1 MKKLS
6 FIFILIIIVGCK
18 TDNKI
23 NTENG
28 NTNQINEAEKLSVD
42 TYTYETLEPL
52 LNKSDDKTYVINFW
66 AIWCKPCV
74 EELPAFEKL
83 HKLYAGKNVV
93 VILVSLDFPNQI
105 ESRLIP
111 FMTENKLKST
121 VIAMVDT
128 DQNSWI
134 PKVDESW
141 SGAIPAT
148 LIYNKNKRT
157 FYEQSFTYKQLEQEV
172 TNFLKTK

>member
-1 MKKLS
+1 
-6 FIFILIIIVGCK
+6 
-18 TDNKI
+18 
-23 NTENG
+23 
-28 NTNQINEAEKLSVD
+28 
-42 TYTYETLEPL
+42 
-52 LNKSDDKTYVINFW
+52 
-66 AIWCKPCV
+66 
-74 EELPAFEKL
+74 LPAFEKL
-83 HKLYAGKNVV
+83 HKLYAGKNVT

-105 ESRLIP
+105 ETRLIP
-111 FMTENKLKST
+111 FMIENKLKSK
-121 VIAMVDT
+121 VIAMIDT

-157 FYEQSFTYKQLEQEV
+157 FYEQSLTYKQLEQEV

>member
-1 MKKLS
+1 MKKLW
-6 FIFILIIIVGCK
+6 FIFILIMIVGCK
-18 TDNKI
+18 TDTKMNP
-23 NTENG
+23 ENG
-28 NTNQINEAEKLSVD
+28 DINQINEAEKPFVE
-42 TYTYETLEPL
+42 TYTYETLKPL
-52 LNKSDDKTYVINFW
+52 LNKSDDKTYVVNFW
-66 AIWCKPCV
+66 ATWCKPCV

-83 HKLYAGKNVV
+83 HKLYAGKNVT

-111 FMTENKLKST
+111 FMIENNLKSK

-128 DQNSWI
+128 DHNSWI

-157 FYEQSFTYKQLEQEV
+157 FYEQSLTYKQLEQEV